1 MDHLLRRQKT
11 NLKGLL
17 GEPSGKFYY
26 FVLYPLKDSPDPTP
40 SLVFL
45 PPYEEEAKNPSPPM
59 NVDKTGSQSSTMK
72 EPWPEDFDRAFRPP
86 KYQRGC
92 ESQFESRFFKACN
105 ESPVIPPPTGWEDP
119 ETNMIVVKGRLIELD
134 DEVIKDAAETSPP
147 IPDHFLPL
155 KKSSYLQNAC
165 PTSRWHSRPLPT
177 WGGKGSSSR
186 RKPKEDQ
193 AQPQKTISLNIW
205 IQQQVDKEAKQ
216 QKPLKLK
223 SKPPVY

>member
-1 MDHLLRRQKT
+1 
-11 NLKGLL
+11 
-17 GEPSGKFYY
+17 
-26 FVLYPLKDSPDPTP
+26 
-40 SLVFL
+40 
-45 PPYEEEAKNPSPPM
+45 M

-86 KYQRGC
+86 KYQQGC

-155 KKSSYLQNAC
+155 KKRSYLQNAC

-177 WGGKGSSSR
+177 WGGAWSSLGFLLSSR
-186 RKPKEDQ
+186 QEYSQ
-193 AQPQKTISLNIW
+193 AFDGLLLG
-205 IQQQVDKEAKQ
+205 QQEKGLLLSI
-216 QKPLKLK
+216 P
-223 SKPPVY
+223 